1 MDDFRDWAFRVF
13 RVGGSGDAV
22 VPPAPIRHRMRFTLE
37 PVGEEWDGT
46 VKPLDQMTY
55 DPPKGGDSNG
65 G

>member
-1 MDDFRDWAFRVF
+1 MDEKNPTPRRDGYVKAKWE
-13 RVGGSGDAV
+13 
-22 VPPAPIRHRMRFTLE
+22 PMRLE
-37 PVGEEWDGT
+37 PVGEDWDCT